1 MKQPKKP
8 TRAQKIL
15 MSKNKLVPD
24 NWMVVTENNTELVV
38 LSKLSK
44 ARRTLLK

>member
-15 MSKNKLVPD
+15 IKAVGLDWKTWSVQEEDNISITLVSKK
-24 NWMVVTENNTELVV
+24 
-38 LSKLSK
+38 SG
-44 ARRTLLK
+44 RRRVLLK